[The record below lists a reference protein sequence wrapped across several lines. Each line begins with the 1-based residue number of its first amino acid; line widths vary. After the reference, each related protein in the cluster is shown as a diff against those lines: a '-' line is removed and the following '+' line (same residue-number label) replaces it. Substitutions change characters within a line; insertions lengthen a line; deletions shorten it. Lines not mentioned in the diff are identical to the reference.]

1 MILPVRSQLF
11 LICEHAKGRGTLS
24 KQDIAGW
31 IRQQLAK
38 RDWTAA
44 DLARR
49 TGVGTG
55 RISEWMSGH
64 RRPNPASCIV
74 LADAF
79 DVDLDD
85 VLAVAGHRVPAQA
98 VDPADP
104 YHQISSLLRR
114 VRLNHERASTLE
126 AILVAWLKLDRKEV
140 PADSY

>member
-1 MILPVRSQLF
+1 VAEQGIP
-11 LICEHAKGRGTLS
+11 
-24 KQDIAGW
+24 GW
-31 IRQQLAK
+31 IKQQLQR

-79 DVDLDD
+79 GADPDD
-85 VLAVAGHRVPAQA
+85 VLVIAGYRAAPESF
-98 VDPADP
+98 DPDDP
-104 YHQISSLLRR
+104 RRQIISLLRR
-114 VRLNHERASTLE
+114 VHLTPDRARTLE
-126 AILVAWLKLDRKEV
+126 AILETYLETDRGT
-140 PADSY
+140 